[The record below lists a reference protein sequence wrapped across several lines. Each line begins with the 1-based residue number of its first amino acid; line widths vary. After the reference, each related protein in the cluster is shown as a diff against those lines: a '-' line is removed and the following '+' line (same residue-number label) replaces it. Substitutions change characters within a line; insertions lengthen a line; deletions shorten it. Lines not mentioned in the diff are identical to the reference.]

1 MIRGFP
7 TGAVDATVNAMWTS
21 GELPTGIHRTTDMSS
36 GRSGRRSHNLC
47 GRFHSTRWDDAPLSP
62 IHSTYYRYWSLN
74 IPEGEK
80 GGIREVPL

>member
-1 MIRGFP
+1 MIFVFP
-7 TGAVDATVNAMWTS
+7 TGVVDAPVNAMWTS
-21 GELPTGIHRTTDMSS
+21 GEQPTGIHRTTDMSS
-36 GRSGRRSHNLC
+36 GGGGRRSRTLC
-47 GRFHSTRWDDAPLSP
+47 GRFHSTRWDDARLSP

>member
-1 MIRGFP
+1 MSRRLP
-7 TGAVDATVNAMWTS
+7 TGAVDGAVNAVWTS
-21 GELPTGIHRTTDMSS
+21 GEQPTGIHRTTDMSS
-36 GRSGRRSHNLC
+36 VRGGRRLHNLC

-62 IHSTYYRYWSLN
+62 NHSTYYRYWSLN

>member
-7 TGAVDATVNAMWTS
+7 TGAVDAPVNAMWTS
-21 GELPTGIHRTTDMSS
+21 GEQPTGIHRTTDMSS